1 MVKPPAS
8 GFCGMAVDKV
18 PGLRTAPVREERSIA
33 IGQLGPRLG
42 PAHRCRGRRT
52 RDLPLLTG

>member
-1 MVKPPAS
+1 MVKPPVS
-8 GFCGMAVDKV
+8 GFCGMAVVKV

-42 PAHRCRGRRT
+42 PAHAVEGAERVISRC
-52 RDLPLLTG
+52 